1 MKNKNGFVS
10 MTTILTLVL
19 TVSSLLLLNLTVLI
33 DEKALTNKIK
43 DNSRNNIKSSDEPY
57 CYWSDETTL
66 VIPYESKDK
75 KASGTVSLN
84 CYHPNTIS
92 LKNDL
97 TLEGLANKEL
107 YKSSSDYLSIDEIN
121 PSELSGGYGYKII
134 FSISST
140 KLTSDDNY
148 YTITLNEDLFCYN
161 NICNEE
167 VVSNKIKV
175 AKEYNHE

>member
-33 DEKALTNKIK
+33 DEKGLTNKIK
-43 DNSRNNIKSSDEPY
+43 DNSRNNIKSSEEPY

-92 LKNDL
+92 LKDGL

-107 YKSSSDYLSIDEIN
+107 YKSSSNYLSIDEIN
-121 PSELSGGYGYKII
+121 PSELTGGYGYKII
-134 FSISST
+134 LSVSSSKIT
-140 KLTSDDNY
+140 NDDEY
-148 YTITLNEDLFCYN
+148 YTITLNKGLFCYN
-161 NICNEE
+161 NVCNEE
-167 VVSNKIKV
+167 IVSNKIKV